1 MLSIPALSVAARL
14 GLATLFAVETTRF
27 VELRGCCLLRG
38 TAAAGKLGNVNRQIL
53 LLDVLQC
60 LHTFLDRWYLW
71 FLFDCFDGPDA
82 GERTGQSLRGLLTSL
97 LQLRGCVIFVF
108 RYPGLHILH
117 LSDEH
122 LLVNG

>member
-1 MLSIPALSVAARL
+1 MNVKAEMIIKSVLVKSTIRRVKLRTSIALAVAS
-14 GLATLFAVETTRF
+14 
-27 VELRGCCLLRG
+27 ELRD
-38 TAAAGKLGNVNRQIL
+38 TNRQIL
-53 LLDVLQC
+53 LLNIFQC
-60 LHTFLDRWYLW
+60 LHTFLDRRYLW

-97 LQLRGCVIFVF
+97 LQLRGCVVSVF